1 MKELRINMVVI
12 RKKRGLLCVYVIFNE
27 NFPSGTYTPAI
38 IISKRTNMNLI
49 KVTEIYIKI
58 TKVCDTSLELKKNI
72 LEM

>member
-1 MKELRINMVVI
+1 
-12 RKKRGLLCVYVIFNE
+12 
-27 NFPSGTYTPAI
+27 
-38 IISKRTNMNLI
+38 MNLI